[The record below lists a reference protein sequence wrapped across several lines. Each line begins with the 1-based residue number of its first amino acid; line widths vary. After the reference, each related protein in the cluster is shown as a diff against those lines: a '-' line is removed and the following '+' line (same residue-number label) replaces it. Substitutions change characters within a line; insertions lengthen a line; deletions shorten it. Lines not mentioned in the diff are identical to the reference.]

1 MTNDYEAPRAAAA
14 DAARAKLIAGLRDAK
29 EGDKYSVSLSGYA
42 DAHISVNITDVML
55 TKARKHTDDGSIDPD
70 VLVELIEEVG
80 YDLTPGICA
89 QCSGWGTPG
98 VSLGLGDDWE
108 INEVRKEKE

>member
-1 MTNDYEAPRAAAA
+1 MTNDYEAQRTAKR
-14 DAARAKLIAGLRDAK
+14 DAHRAKLIAGLNEAK
-29 EGDKYSVSLSGYA
+29 EGDKYMVSLSGYA
-42 DAHISVNITDVML
+42 DAHVSVNITEVML

-70 VLVELIEEVG
+70 VLLELIEEIG

-108 INEVRKEKE
+108 IDDVSKEEK